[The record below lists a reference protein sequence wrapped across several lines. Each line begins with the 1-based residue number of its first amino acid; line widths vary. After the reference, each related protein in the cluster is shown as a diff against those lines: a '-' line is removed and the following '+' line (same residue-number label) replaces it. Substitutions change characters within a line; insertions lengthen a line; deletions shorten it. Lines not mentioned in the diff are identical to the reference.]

1 MEFVPGIVKAAIA
14 LFILGC
20 IIAIPLFIGQ
30 MAIQYWYVSVPIIGL
45 VIWGIV
51 ALKRQKTAANRV

>member
-20 IIAIPLFIGQ
+20 VIAIPIVIGSA
-30 MAIQYWYVSVPIIGL
+30 AIQFWYISIPLIGL

-51 ALKRQKTAANRV
+51 AFRRQKTAANRV

>member
-20 IIAIPLFIGQ
+20 VITIPIVIGSAAIHF
-30 MAIQYWYVSVPIIGL
+30 WYLSVPLIAL
-45 VIWGIV
+45 VIFV
-51 ALKRQKTAANRV
+51 VVHFRRQKADANRV